1 MKKSFLLIS
10 LAALMFLFSCKKDEE
25 TNPFNVDYT
34 QETVEQSKAN
44 VEQNAVDMVGQ
55 LDGLA
60 SAQGIKVLL
69 HLNELQSTQPVKS
82 LPEGT
87 FLEPLSMIS
96 TLGDKSNINKVFEG
110 MKGASAQFEEDPL
123 AVSALFDSIAG
134 RYTYNFETGEFD
146 KSELADK
153 VVIEFPG
160 MEGDLT
166 NTAVITVDNFTVAE
180 ISNPIEQWPSGLAP
194 ELPASIKIALT
205 YNGLD
210 LAGASFDAT
219 YKSDGM
225 PTSVKV
231 ELYVDDFTLTMKV
244 VHDPYSS
251 ASYTTTL
258 KLKDDILFEVYL
270 AAEGDW
276 SAENI
281 DASIEE
287 VQYTDD
293 NGTWTDTQTHIEE
306 IINNANAHVI
316 LMNLKVLGKV
326 NVKVLGD
333 TIWSLDERRDL
344 ISEEQYTQAAADA
357 INANAEL
364 IVIYRDSNTKIAE
377 AEAYVESYFD
387 DYSQEYEYY
396 VAMRFVYADGSKVDV
411 ETYVNDELD
420 NFYTA
425 MNDFIDKLNTEY
437 DLNLNYIGPAK

>member
-25 TNPFNVDYT
+25 TDPFKVDYT

-44 VEQNAVDMVGQ
+44 VEQNAVDMVDQ
-55 LDGLA
+55 LDDLA
-60 SAQGIKVLL
+60 SAQGIKVLM
-69 HLNELQSTQPVKS
+69 HLNELQSAQPVKS

-87 FLEPLSMIS
+87 ILEPLSMMS
-96 TLGDKSNINKVFEG
+96 SLGNKNNINKVFEG
-110 MKGASAQFEEDPL
+110 MKSVSAQFEEDPL
-123 AVSALFDSIAG
+123 AISALFDSLAG
-134 RYTYNFETGEFD
+134 KYTYNFETGEFD
-146 KSELADK
+146 ESALADK
-153 VVIEFPG
+153 IVFEFPG
-160 MEGDLT
+160 LEGDVT
-166 NTAVITVDNFTVAE
+166 NTATITVDNFTVAE
-180 ISNPIEQWPSGLAP
+180 ITNPIEQWPSGLAP
-194 ELPASIKIALT
+194 ELPASVRIALT
-205 YNGLD
+205 YNGIS
-210 LAGASFDAT
+210 LAGATFDAA

-231 ELYVDDFTLTMKV
+231 ELYIDDFTLTMKV
-244 VHDPYSS
+244 VHDPYTS
-251 ASYTTTL
+251 ASYTSTL
-258 KLKDDILFEVYL
+258 KLNDDILFEVYM

-276 SAENI
+276 SADNI

-287 VQYTDD
+287 VEYTDD
-293 NGTWTDTQTHIEE
+293 YGTWTDTQTHIEE
-306 IINNANAHVI
+306 IIKNANAHVI

-326 NVKVLGD
+326 NMKVLGD

-344 ISEEQYTQAAADA
+344 ISEEQYTQAVADA

-387 DYSQEYEYY
+387 DYDQEYEYY

-411 ETYVNDELD
+411 ETYVNNELD
-420 NFYTA
+420 NFYTT

-437 DLNLNYIGPAK
+437 DLDLNHIGVAK